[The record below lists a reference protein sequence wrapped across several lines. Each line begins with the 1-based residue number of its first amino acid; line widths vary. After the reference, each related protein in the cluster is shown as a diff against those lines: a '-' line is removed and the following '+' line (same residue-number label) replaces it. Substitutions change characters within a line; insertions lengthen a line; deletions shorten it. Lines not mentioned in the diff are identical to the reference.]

1 MTRRTWAVVLG
12 AVAVIF
18 AVAGTI
24 LITRSSEQPAA
35 TTVVAS
41 GTTTAPATATTTVQS
56 ADTTTDQGSAATTSP
71 GFEEAECRFAVTVE
85 REVRCGYLVVPAD
98 RSNPESPEVRLHVA
112 IFSSDNPNPEPDPV
126 IYLEGGPGGDALET
140 VPFSFEDRFGAY
152 LVNRDLVMFDQRG
165 TGYSEPSLACPE
177 SRQLDFELL
186 DDVLPPD
193 DYVARQI
200 DAVEAC
206 RDRLQDEGVDLSLF
220 DSAASAADVADLG
233 RALGYEDWNLY
244 GISYGTRLAL
254 TVMRDHP
261 EHVRSVI
268 LDSTYPPSVDA
279 LTAFPDNAER
289 SFDVLFDSCTA
300 DSACAAAYPDL
311 SARYDALVAALD
323 EEPLMVPVTDVF
335 TGDPYQAAL
344 DGAGLIGLTFQSL
357 YSDDLIPLL
366 PGLVAELEARETA
379 TASSLMSNFLAQGE
393 FLSLGALAS
402 VQCREE
408 IAFADPAEVDEAG
421 STAPIGGRLAATSLN
436 TGPPAFEMCR
446 VWGAG
451 ESADMETLPV
461 RSNIPTLVLSGGFDP
476 ITPPDWAAEAASTL
490 KNATTVGFVPLSHGV
505 SSGEGCPAQIATAFL
520 DDPAATPDVSCASSV
535 APPQFVAEESGEVV
549 MEPFDTVLL
558 GVPLSGLAPRGWDEV
573 APGSFARLETPVDPT
588 ALVLQA
594 GQGLT
599 SEQLLGLVSGQL
611 GFTLPVQP
619 DDTHEGAGRSWPL
632 YEVSIQGSPALVTAT
647 ELGDYA
653 AVGIIIAQEGE
664 LEALAG
670 DVFFP
675 ALDAFEVG

>member
-1 MTRRTWAVVLG
+1 MTRRAWAIALG
-12 AVAVIF
+12 AAAVIL

-24 LITRSSEQPAA
+24 LIVRSQGDPPA
-35 TTVVAS
+35 TTAVA
-41 GTTTAPATATTTVQS
+41 AVP
-56 ADTTTDQGSAATTSP
+56 TTSP
-71 GFEEAECRFAVTVE
+71 AGVDTTDGTTVEQTPSTTTPPRFEQADCRFSVE

-98 RSNPESPEVRLHVA
+98 RSDPEGAEVRLHVA
-112 IFSSDNPNPEPDPV
+112 VFSSDDPDPEPDPV

-140 VPFSFEDRFGAY
+140 VPFSFEDRFGPY

-186 DDVLPPD
+186 DEVLSVEE
-193 DYVARQI
+193 YVARQI
-200 DAVEAC
+200 EAVEAC
-206 RDRLQDEGVDLSLF
+206 HDRLQDEGVDLSLF

-233 RALGYEDWNLY
+233 RALGYEEWNLY

-261 EHVRSVI
+261 EHIRSVI

-279 LTAFPDNAER
+279 LTDFPDNADR
-289 SFDVLFDSCTA
+289 SFDALFDSCAA
-300 DSACAAAYPDL
+300 DDACAAAHPDL
-311 SARYDALVAALD
+311 SARYDALIVALD
-323 EEPLMVPVTDVF
+323 EDPLMVPVTDVF
-335 TGDPYQAAL
+335 TGDPYQSAL

-357 YSDDLIPLL
+357 YSADLIPLL
-366 PGLVAELEARETA
+366 PGLVAELEAGETA

-408 IAFADPAEVDEAG
+408 IAFADPEEVDDAG
-421 STAPIGGRLAATSLN
+421 SESAIGGRLASTSLN

-446 VWGAG
+446 VWDAG
-451 ESADMETLPV
+451 RAANMETNPV
-461 RSNIPTLVLSGGFDP
+461 RSGIPTLILSGGFDP
-476 ITPPDWAAEAASTL
+476 ITPPAWAAEAANTL
-490 KNATTVGFVPLSHGV
+490 RRATTVAFEPLSHGV
-505 SSGEGCPAQIATAFL
+505 SSGTGCPAEIATAFL
-520 DDPAATPDVSCASSV
+520 NDPAAAPDLSCAPSV
-535 APPQFVAEESGEVV
+535 APPQFVAAESGEVV
-549 MEPFDTVLL
+549 MEPFETVLL
-558 GVPLSGLAPRGWDEV
+558 GVPLSGVAPSGWDEV

-599 SEQLLGLVSGQL
+599 SEQLLGLVAGQL
-611 GFTLPVQP
+611 GFTLPDQP
-619 DDTHEGAGRSWPL
+619 ADTHEQGGRSWPL

-647 ELGDYA
+647 ELGEYA
-653 AVGIIIAQEGE
+653 AVGIIIATDGE
-664 LEALAG
+664 LETLRS
-670 DVFFP
+670 DVFLP